1 MKKVFLQTVLLVIL
15 LSTALS
21 VQAQQPAQSTTP
33 ATTPAAAPAQQ
44 PAPAPTVISW
54 SGFVKADYF
63 YDTRQTVN
71 AREGHLV
78 FVPAAVKR
86 DAAGKDINANP
97 EVNMLAIQSRL
108 RMGVTGPEFFGMK
121 TAGAIEAEFLGVS
134 NGDINGLRLRH
145 AYVQLTGTKTQILMG
160 QYWHPFFATDCFPG
174 TYSFNTGMPFATIE
188 RSPQFKISSVGK
200 TKVYAVLSTQR
211 DFKNQGAGSD
221 PTNSTS
227 AANSYSGVSL
237 TGVPALTI
245 GLSHS
250 NGSLSAGV
258 AIDYKKIKPSLV
270 NGSGLKTDVA
280 VGGVSAQA
288 YLKYKKGMTSFK
300 VQSIYG
306 QNIGDML
313 MIGGYGIMDSTG
325 KDPKLTQLSSLST
338 WAELEGG
345 TAKMEWGIFA
355 GYASNLGFM
364 DNLKTTT
371 GISGFL
377 TDIKSAVRL
386 APRIGWK
393 SNKTKLG
400 IELEYTSVVRGTYK
414 AGESAILAL
423 ATDSKTSNT
432 RILFMAQ
439 YNF

>member
-1 MKKVFLQTVLLVIL
+1 MKKVFLQAVLLIVL
-15 LSTALS
+15 LSTTIS
-21 VQAQQPAQSTTP
+21 VQAQQPAQTTP
-33 ATTPAAAPAQQ
+33 PAAAAATPAAM
-44 PAPAPTVISW
+44 PAPAPTIISW

-78 FVPAAVKR
+78 FVPAAVRR

-145 AYVQLTGTKTQILMG
+145 AYVQLTGAKTQILMG

-237 TGVPALTI
+237 TGVPALTV
-245 GLSHS
+245 GLSHA
-250 NGSLSAGV
+250 NGPLSAGIAV
-258 AIDYKKIKPSLV
+258 DYKKIKPSLV

-288 YLKYKKGMTSFK
+288 YMKYKKGMTSFK

-371 GISGFL
+371 GVSGFL
-377 TDIKSAVRL
+377 TDIKSAVRF

-400 IELEYTSVVRGTYK
+400 VELEYTAVVRGTYK
-414 AGESAILAL
+414 AGESAITAL